1 MVVFKT
7 KDISIGI
14 FVLNYVLE
22 NTTFY
27 SVIVFSEKV

>member
-1 MVVFKT
+1 MVIFKT
-7 KDISIGI
+7 KEKSIGI

-27 SVIVFSEKV
+27 SVIVFSERV

>member
-7 KDISIGI
+7 KGSSIGI
-14 FVLNYVLE
+14 FILNYVLE

-27 SVIVFSEKV
+27 SIIVFSEKV

>member
-7 KDISIGI
+7 KETSIGI
-14 FVLNYVLE
+14 FILNYVLE

-27 SVIVFSEKV
+27 NVIVFSEKV

>member
-7 KDISIGI
+7 KEISIFI
-14 FVLNYVLE
+14 LNYLLE